1 MGCGK
6 AQRDHQVLDLWS
18 AATSI
23 NLNYAEG
30 LMTLDENNRFVPSKQ
45 EVIDKIVEL
54 KRKMADVE
62 VVE

>member
-1 MGCGK
+1 
-6 AQRDHQVLDLWS
+6 
-18 AATSI
+18 
-23 NLNYAEG
+23 
-30 LMTLDENNRFVPSKQ
+30 MTLDENNRFVPSKQ